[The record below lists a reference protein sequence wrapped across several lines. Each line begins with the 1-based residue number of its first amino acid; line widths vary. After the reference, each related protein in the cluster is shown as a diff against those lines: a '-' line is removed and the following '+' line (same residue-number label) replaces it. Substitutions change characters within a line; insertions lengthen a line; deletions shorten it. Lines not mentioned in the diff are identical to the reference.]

1 MADEVLAVESV
12 PLEEDFDTLVASLA
26 IDDTLEDKLAKLK
39 KNVDEKLADYV
50 DVKHIE
56 KDEDFKAAKK
66 YRAAVNDVKKPIEA
80 QRKAAKKKYS
90 DLLKTF
96 DKTIGEITAPIDK
109 LSDEYKAEIDRYD
122 GECRARRLAALSG
135 HYYDLAGEMGPLVPY
150 ERIADDKWLNASFG
164 EVKAKNIIERR
175 VGELLHQF
183 KFVNGLDYADESEK
197 AWAVAWWT
205 RTLPADSGEVAAAV
219 AAHREEAAKAASL
232 VSTYE
237 QATASEPEP
246 EPAPLPPD
254 PEPMPVEEPEPP
266 LGVPRCVR
274 VVPSRPEPDVA
285 EDAAPAPQ
293 RGYRVVIECATA
305 DELRR
310 VRAVMVENGIHGYVE
325 RMWDMEEKNLPPLR
339 TPEQRREAMAKAVHT
354 RRERAAFKAACKA
367 GNIPPE
373 VAIEAPIA
381 AKLKVEEFA
390 RSFPGIGPVT
400 AQKIVEACH
409 IRDGRSVSGL
419 GYMQGPRLVEAIKS
433 HMTAK
438 EDGQ

>member
-1 MADEVLAVESV
+1 MTDEVLAVEAV

-39 KNVDEKLADYV
+39 KNVDEKLADYM
-50 DVKHIE
+50 DVKRIE

-66 YRAAVNDVKKPIEA
+66 YRTAVNAVKEPIEE

-96 DKTIGEITAPIDK
+96 DKTIGEITAPIDA

-122 GECRARRLAALSG
+122 GECRKRRLTALKG

-197 AWAVAWWT
+197 AWAVAWWA
-205 RTLPADSGEVAAAV
+205 RTLPMDSGEVAAAV
-219 AAHREEAAKAASL
+219 AAHREEVAKAASL

-237 QATASEPEP
+237 QATASKPEPVPLDPEPVPAEHPEP
-246 EPAPLPPD
+246 ED
-254 PEPMPVEEPEPP
+254 PF
-266 LGVPRCVR
+266 GGPRCVR
-274 VVPSRPEPDVA
+274 VVPSRPEPDAA
-285 EDAAPAPQ
+285 ENAAPAPQ

-310 VRAVMVENGIHGYVE
+310 VRAVMVDNGIHGHVE
-325 RMWDMEEKNLPPLR
+325 RM
-339 TPEQRREAMAKAVHT
+339 
-354 RRERAAFKAACKA
+354 
-367 GNIPPE
+367 
-373 VAIEAPIA
+373 
-381 AKLKVEEFA
+381 
-390 RSFPGIGPVT
+390 
-400 AQKIVEACH
+400 
-409 IRDGRSVSGL
+409 
-419 GYMQGPRLVEAIKS
+419 
-433 HMTAK
+433 
-438 EDGQ
+438 

>member
-1 MADEVLAVESV
+1 MADEVLAVEAV

-39 KNVDEKLADYV
+39 KNVDEKLADYA
-50 DVKHIE
+50 DVKRIE

-96 DKTIGEITAPIDK
+96 DKTIGEITAPIDR

-122 GECRARRLAALSG
+122 GECRKRRLAALKG

-150 ERIADDKWLNASFG
+150 ERIADDRWLNASFG

-219 AAHREEAAKAASL
+219 AAHREEVAKAAAL

-237 QATASEPEP
+237 HATAPEP
-246 EPAPLPPD
+246 EPVAVEQ
-254 PEPMPVEEPEPP
+254 PEPMNDEQPEPEGPF
-266 LGVPRCVR
+266 GGPRCVR
-274 VVPSRPEPDVA
+274 VVTSRPEPEVA

-310 VRAVMVENGIHGYVE
+310 VRAVMVENGIHGHVE
-325 RMWDMEEKNLPPLR
+325 RM
-339 TPEQRREAMAKAVHT
+339 
-354 RRERAAFKAACKA
+354 
-367 GNIPPE
+367 
-373 VAIEAPIA
+373 
-381 AKLKVEEFA
+381 
-390 RSFPGIGPVT
+390 
-400 AQKIVEACH
+400 
-409 IRDGRSVSGL
+409 
-419 GYMQGPRLVEAIKS
+419 
-433 HMTAK
+433 
-438 EDGQ
+438 

>member
-1 MADEVLAVESV
+1 MAEEVLAVEAV

-39 KNVDEKLADYV
+39 KNVDEKLAVYMG
-50 DVKHIE
+50 VKRIE

-96 DKTIGEITAPIDK
+96 DKTIGEITAPIDR

-122 GECRARRLAALSG
+122 GECRARRLTALKG

-205 RTLPADSGEVAAAV
+205 RTLPMDSGEVAAAV
-219 AAHREEAAKAASL
+219 AAHREEVAKAAAL
-232 VSTYE
+232 AATYE
-237 QATASEPEP
+237 QAMAPAPEPEPLPLELAEEP

-274 VVPSRPEPDVA
+274 VVPSRPEPKAA

-293 RGYRVVIECATA
+293 RGYRMVIECATA

-325 RMWDMEEKNLPPLR
+325 RM
-339 TPEQRREAMAKAVHT
+339 
-354 RRERAAFKAACKA
+354 
-367 GNIPPE
+367 
-373 VAIEAPIA
+373 
-381 AKLKVEEFA
+381 
-390 RSFPGIGPVT
+390 
-400 AQKIVEACH
+400 
-409 IRDGRSVSGL
+409 
-419 GYMQGPRLVEAIKS
+419 
-433 HMTAK
+433 
-438 EDGQ
+438 

>member
-1 MADEVLAVESV
+1 MADGVLAVEAV

-50 DVKHIE
+50 DVKRIE
-56 KDEDFKAAKK
+56 NDEDFKAAKK
-66 YRAAVNDVKKPIEA
+66 YRTAVNDVKKPIEA

-96 DKTIGEITAPIDK
+96 DKTIGEITAPIDR

-122 GECRARRLAALSG
+122 GECRKRRLTALKG

-150 ERIADDKWLNASFG
+150 ERIADDRWLNASYG

-197 AWAVAWWT
+197 AWAVACWT

-219 AAHREEAAKAASL
+219 AAHREEVAKAAAL
-232 VSTYE
+232 AATYE
-237 QATASEPEP
+237 QAMTPAP
-246 EPAPLPPD
+246 EPAPEPAPPEFEPLPD
-254 PEPMPVEEPEPP
+254 EEPEPP

-274 VVPSRPEPDVA
+274 VVPSRPEP
-285 EDAAPAPQ
+285 DAAPAPQ

-310 VRAVMVENGIHGYVE
+310 VRAVMVENGIHGHVE
-325 RMWDMEEKNLPPLR
+325 RM
-339 TPEQRREAMAKAVHT
+339 
-354 RRERAAFKAACKA
+354 
-367 GNIPPE
+367 
-373 VAIEAPIA
+373 
-381 AKLKVEEFA
+381 
-390 RSFPGIGPVT
+390 
-400 AQKIVEACH
+400 
-409 IRDGRSVSGL
+409 
-419 GYMQGPRLVEAIKS
+419 
-433 HMTAK
+433 
-438 EDGQ
+438 

>member
-1 MADEVLAVESV
+1 MADEVLAVEAV

-39 KNVDEKLADYV
+39 KNVDERLADYV

-56 KDEDFKAAKK
+56 NDDDFKAAKK
-66 YRAAVNDVKKPIEA
+66 YRAVVNDVKKPIEA

-96 DKTIGEITAPIDK
+96 DKTIGEITAPIDA

-122 GECRARRLAALSG
+122 GECRTRRLTALKG

-150 ERIADDKWLNASFG
+150 EHIADDRWLNASFG

-205 RTLPADSGEVAAAV
+205 RTLPMDSGEVAAAV
-219 AAHREEAAKAASL
+219 AAHREEVAKAATL
-232 VSTYE
+232 MSTYE
-237 QATASEPEP
+237 QATAPEP
-246 EPAPLPPD
+246 EPVAVEQ
-254 PEPMPVEEPEPP
+254 PEPMNDEQPEPEGPF
-266 LGVPRCVR
+266 GGPRCVR
-274 VVPSRPEPDVA
+274 VVPSRPEPEVA
-285 EDAAPAPQ
+285 EDAASAPQ

-310 VRAVMVENGIHGYVE
+310 VRAVMVENGIHGHVE
-325 RMWDMEEKNLPPLR
+325 RM
-339 TPEQRREAMAKAVHT
+339 
-354 RRERAAFKAACKA
+354 
-367 GNIPPE
+367 
-373 VAIEAPIA
+373 
-381 AKLKVEEFA
+381 
-390 RSFPGIGPVT
+390 
-400 AQKIVEACH
+400 
-409 IRDGRSVSGL
+409 
-419 GYMQGPRLVEAIKS
+419 
-433 HMTAK
+433 
-438 EDGQ
+438 

>member
-1 MADEVLAVESV
+1 MADEVLAVEAV

-26 IDDTLEDKLAKLK
+26 IDDTLEDKLARLK

-56 KDEDFKAAKK
+56 NDEDFKAAKK
-66 YRAAVNDVKKPIEA
+66 YRTAVNNVKKPIEE

-96 DKTIGEITAPIDK
+96 DKTIGEITAPIDR

-122 GECRARRLAALSG
+122 GECRKRRLAALKD

-205 RTLPADSGEVAAAV
+205 RTLPMDSGEVAAAV
-219 AAHREEAAKAASL
+219 AAHRKEVAKAAAL

-237 QATASEPEP
+237 QATAPEPEP
-246 EPAPLPPD
+246 EPELEPLD
-254 PEPMPVEEPEPP
+254 PEPVAVEQPEPEPEDP
-266 LGVPRCVR
+266 FGGPRCVR
-274 VVPSRPEPDVA
+274 VVPSRPEPEVA
-285 EDAAPAPQ
+285 EDAASEAQ

-325 RMWDMEEKNLPPLR
+325 RM
-339 TPEQRREAMAKAVHT
+339 
-354 RRERAAFKAACKA
+354 
-367 GNIPPE
+367 
-373 VAIEAPIA
+373 
-381 AKLKVEEFA
+381 
-390 RSFPGIGPVT
+390 
-400 AQKIVEACH
+400 
-409 IRDGRSVSGL
+409 
-419 GYMQGPRLVEAIKS
+419 
-433 HMTAK
+433 
-438 EDGQ
+438 

>member
-1 MADEVLAVESV
+1 MADEVLAVEAV

-50 DVKHIE
+50 DVKRIE

-80 QRKAAKKKYS
+80 QRKAAKKKYG

-96 DKTIGEITAPIDK
+96 DKTIGEITAPIDR

-122 GECRARRLAALSG
+122 GECRSRRLAALKG

-219 AAHREEAAKAASL
+219 AAHREEVAKAAAL

-237 QATASEPEP
+237 QATA
-246 EPAPLPPD
+246 PAP
-254 PEPMPVEEPEPP
+254 EPEPP

-274 VVPSRPEPDVA
+274 VVLSRPEPDVV
-285 EDAAPAPQ
+285 EDAASAPQ

-310 VRAVMVENGIHGYVE
+310 VRAVMVDNGIHEYVE
-325 RMWDMEEKNLPPLR
+325 RM
-339 TPEQRREAMAKAVHT
+339 
-354 RRERAAFKAACKA
+354 
-367 GNIPPE
+367 
-373 VAIEAPIA
+373 
-381 AKLKVEEFA
+381 
-390 RSFPGIGPVT
+390 
-400 AQKIVEACH
+400 
-409 IRDGRSVSGL
+409 
-419 GYMQGPRLVEAIKS
+419 
-433 HMTAK
+433 
-438 EDGQ
+438 

>member
-1 MADEVLAVESV
+1 MADEVLAVEAV

-39 KNVDEKLADYV
+39 ESVDEKLADYV
-50 DVKHIE
+50 DVKRIE

-96 DKTIGEITAPIDK
+96 DKTIGEITAPIDR

-122 GECRARRLAALSG
+122 GECRARRLAALKG

-150 ERIADDKWLNASFG
+150 ERIADDRWFNASFG

-219 AAHREEAAKAASL
+219 AAHREEVAKAASL

-237 QATASEPEP
+237 QATASKSEPVPEPVPLDPEPVPAEHPEP
-246 EPAPLPPD
+246 ED
-254 PEPMPVEEPEPP
+254 PF
-266 LGVPRCVR
+266 GGPRCVR
-274 VVPSRPEPDVA
+274 VVPSRPEPEVA
-285 EDAAPAPQ
+285 EDAATAPQ

-310 VRAVMVENGIHGYVE
+310 VRAVMVDNDIHGHVE
-325 RMWDMEEKNLPPLR
+325 RM
-339 TPEQRREAMAKAVHT
+339 
-354 RRERAAFKAACKA
+354 
-367 GNIPPE
+367 
-373 VAIEAPIA
+373 
-381 AKLKVEEFA
+381 
-390 RSFPGIGPVT
+390 
-400 AQKIVEACH
+400 
-409 IRDGRSVSGL
+409 
-419 GYMQGPRLVEAIKS
+419 
-433 HMTAK
+433 
-438 EDGQ
+438 

>member
-1 MADEVLAVESV
+1 MADEVLAVEAV

-26 IDDTLEDKLAKLK
+26 IDDTLEDKLARLK
-39 KNVDEKLADYV
+39 KNVDEKLADYR
-50 DVKHIE
+50 DVKRIE

-109 LSDEYKAEIDRYD
+109 LSDKYKAEIDRYD
-122 GECRARRLAALSG
+122 GECRKRRLTALKG
-135 HYYDLAGEMGPLVPY
+135 HYCDLAGEMGPLVPY
-150 ERIADDKWLNASFG
+150 ERIADDRWLNASFG

-205 RTLPADSGEVAAAV
+205 RTLPMDSGEVAAAV
-219 AAHREEAAKAASL
+219 AAHREEVAKAASL

-237 QATASEPEP
+237 QATASKPEP
-246 EPAPLPPD
+246 VPEPVPLD
-254 PEPMPVEEPEPP
+254 PEPVPAEHPEPEPP

-310 VRAVMVENGIHGYVE
+310 VRAVMVDNDIHGYVE
-325 RMWDMEEKNLPPLR
+325 RM
-339 TPEQRREAMAKAVHT
+339 
-354 RRERAAFKAACKA
+354 
-367 GNIPPE
+367 
-373 VAIEAPIA
+373 
-381 AKLKVEEFA
+381 
-390 RSFPGIGPVT
+390 
-400 AQKIVEACH
+400 
-409 IRDGRSVSGL
+409 
-419 GYMQGPRLVEAIKS
+419 
-433 HMTAK
+433 
-438 EDGQ
+438 

>member
-1 MADEVLAVESV
+1 MADEVLAVEAV

-39 KNVDEKLADYV
+39 ESVDEKLADYA

-96 DKTIGEITAPIDK
+96 DKTIGEITAPIDR

-122 GECRARRLAALSG
+122 DECRKRRLAALKG
-135 HYYDLAGEMGPLVPY
+135 HYYDLADEMGPLVPY

-183 KFVNGLDYADESEK
+183 KFVNGLDYADEDEK

-205 RTLPADSGEVAAAV
+205 RTLPMDSGEVAAAV
-219 AAHREEAAKAASL
+219 AAHREEVAKAAAL

-237 QATASEPEP
+237 QATASKPEPVPEPVPLDPEPVPAEHPEP
-246 EPAPLPPD
+246 ED
-254 PEPMPVEEPEPP
+254 P
-266 LGVPRCVR
+266 LGGPRCVR
-274 VVPSRPEPDVA
+274 VVPSRPEPEVA
-285 EDAAPAPQ
+285 EDAASAPQ
-293 RGYRVVIECATA
+293 RGYRMVVECATA
-305 DELRR
+305 DELLRLR
-310 VRAVMVENGIHGYVE
+310 TIVVENGYHGYVE
-325 RMWDMEEKNLPPLR
+325 RM
-339 TPEQRREAMAKAVHT
+339 
-354 RRERAAFKAACKA
+354 
-367 GNIPPE
+367 
-373 VAIEAPIA
+373 
-381 AKLKVEEFA
+381 
-390 RSFPGIGPVT
+390 
-400 AQKIVEACH
+400 
-409 IRDGRSVSGL
+409 
-419 GYMQGPRLVEAIKS
+419 
-433 HMTAK
+433 
-438 EDGQ
+438 

>member
-1 MADEVLAVESV
+1 MADEVLAVEAV

-50 DVKHIE
+50 DVKRIE

-96 DKTIGEITAPIDK
+96 DETIGEITAPIDR
-109 LSDEYKAEIDRYD
+109 LSDKYKAEIDRYD
-122 GECRARRLAALSG
+122 GECRARRLAALKG
-135 HYYDLAGEMGPLVPY
+135 HYCDLAGEMGPLVPY
-150 ERIADDKWLNASFG
+150 ERIADDRWLNASFG

-197 AWAVAWWT
+197 AWAVAWWA
-205 RTLPADSGEVAAAV
+205 RTLPADSGEVAA
-219 AAHREEAAKAASL
+219 
-232 VSTYE
+232 TYE
-237 QATASEPEP
+237 QAMAPAPEPEP
-246 EPAPLPPD
+246 EPEPLPPD
-254 PEPMPVEEPEPP
+254 PEPLPDEQPVPEPP

-310 VRAVMVENGIHGYVE
+310 VRTVMVDNGIHGYVE
-325 RMWDMEEKNLPPLR
+325 RM
-339 TPEQRREAMAKAVHT
+339 
-354 RRERAAFKAACKA
+354 
-367 GNIPPE
+367 
-373 VAIEAPIA
+373 
-381 AKLKVEEFA
+381 
-390 RSFPGIGPVT
+390 
-400 AQKIVEACH
+400 
-409 IRDGRSVSGL
+409 
-419 GYMQGPRLVEAIKS
+419 
-433 HMTAK
+433 
-438 EDGQ
+438 

>member
-1 MADEVLAVESV
+1 MADEVLAVEAV

-50 DVKHIE
+50 DVKRIE
-56 KDEDFKAAKK
+56 NDDDFKAAKK
-66 YRAAVNDVKKPIEA
+66 YRTSVNDVKKPIEA

-122 GECRARRLAALSG
+122 GECRKRRLTALKG

-183 KFVNGLDYADESEK
+183 KFVNGLDYANESEK

-219 AAHREEAAKAASL
+219 AAHREEVAKAAAL
-232 VSTYE
+232 AATYE
-237 QATASEPEP
+237 QATAPAPEPEP

-274 VVPSRPEPDVA
+274 VVPSRPEPDVP
-285 EDAAPAPQ
+285 ENAASAPQ
-293 RGYRVVIECATA
+293 GGYRMVIECATA
-305 DELRR
+305 DELLR
-310 VRAVMVENGIHGYVE
+310 VRTIMVENDVHGYVE
-325 RMWDMEEKNLPPLR
+325 RM
-339 TPEQRREAMAKAVHT
+339 
-354 RRERAAFKAACKA
+354 
-367 GNIPPE
+367 
-373 VAIEAPIA
+373 
-381 AKLKVEEFA
+381 
-390 RSFPGIGPVT
+390 
-400 AQKIVEACH
+400 
-409 IRDGRSVSGL
+409 
-419 GYMQGPRLVEAIKS
+419 
-433 HMTAK
+433 
-438 EDGQ
+438 

>member
-1 MADEVLAVESV
+1 MADEVLAVEAV

-26 IDDTLEDKLAKLK
+26 IDDTLEDKLARLK
-39 KNVDEKLADYV
+39 KNVDEKLADYRN
-50 DVKHIE
+50 VKRIE
-56 KDEDFKAAKK
+56 DDEDFKASKK
-66 YRAAVNDVKKPIEA
+66 YRSAVNAVKKPIEE

-96 DKTIGEITAPIDK
+96 DKTIGEITAPIDA

-150 ERIADDKWLNASFG
+150 ERIADDRWLNASFG

-219 AAHREEAAKAASL
+219 AAHREEVAKAAAL
-232 VSTYE
+232 AATYE
-237 QATASEPEP
+237 RATAPQPAPEP
-246 EPAPLPPD
+246 EPLPPD

-285 EDAAPAPQ
+285 EGAAPAPQ

-310 VRAVMVENGIHGYVE
+310 VRAVMVDNGIHGHVE
-325 RMWDMEEKNLPPLR
+325 RM
-339 TPEQRREAMAKAVHT
+339 
-354 RRERAAFKAACKA
+354 
-367 GNIPPE
+367 
-373 VAIEAPIA
+373 
-381 AKLKVEEFA
+381 
-390 RSFPGIGPVT
+390 
-400 AQKIVEACH
+400 
-409 IRDGRSVSGL
+409 
-419 GYMQGPRLVEAIKS
+419 
-433 HMTAK
+433 
-438 EDGQ
+438 

>member
-1 MADEVLAVESV
+1 MADEVLAVEAV

-56 KDEDFKAAKK
+56 NDEDFKAAKK
-66 YRAAVNDVKKPIEA
+66 YRTAVNDVKKPIEA

-96 DKTIGEITAPIDK
+96 DKTIGEITAPIDR

-183 KFVNGLDYADESEK
+183 KFVNGLDYADEGEK
-197 AWAVAWWT
+197 SWAVAWWT
-205 RTLPADSGEVAAAV
+205 RTLPMDSGEVAAAV
-219 AAHREEAAKAASL
+219 AAHREEVARAAAL

-237 QATASEPEP
+237 RATAPAPEPELEPEP
-246 EPAPLPPD
+246 LPLGFAEAPEPEPLPPD

-310 VRAVMVENGIHGYVE
+310 VRAVMVDNGIHGYVE
-325 RMWDMEEKNLPPLR
+325 RM
-339 TPEQRREAMAKAVHT
+339 
-354 RRERAAFKAACKA
+354 
-367 GNIPPE
+367 
-373 VAIEAPIA
+373 
-381 AKLKVEEFA
+381 
-390 RSFPGIGPVT
+390 
-400 AQKIVEACH
+400 
-409 IRDGRSVSGL
+409 
-419 GYMQGPRLVEAIKS
+419 
-433 HMTAK
+433 
-438 EDGQ
+438 

>member
-1 MADEVLAVESV
+1 MAGEVLAVEAV

-39 KNVDEKLADYV
+39 KNVDEKLADYM
-50 DVKHIE
+50 DVKRIK

-66 YRAAVNDVKKPIEA
+66 YRTAVNAVKEPIEE
-80 QRKAAKKKYS
+80 QRKAAKKKYR

-96 DKTIGEITAPIDK
+96 DETIGEITAPIDK
-109 LSDEYKAEIDRYD
+109 LSDKYKAEIDRYD
-122 GECRARRLAALSG
+122 GECRARRLAALKG

-197 AWAVAWWT
+197 AWAVAWWA

-219 AAHREEAAKAASL
+219 AAHREEVAKAAVL
-232 VSTYE
+232 AATYE
-237 QATASEPEP
+237 RAMAPAPEPAPEPEP

-254 PEPMPVEEPEPP
+254 PEPLPDDQPEPEPP

-274 VVPSRPEPDVA
+274 VVPSRPELDVA

-310 VRAVMVENGIHGYVE
+310 VRAVMVDNGIHGYVE
-325 RMWDMEEKNLPPLR
+325 RM
-339 TPEQRREAMAKAVHT
+339 
-354 RRERAAFKAACKA
+354 
-367 GNIPPE
+367 
-373 VAIEAPIA
+373 
-381 AKLKVEEFA
+381 
-390 RSFPGIGPVT
+390 
-400 AQKIVEACH
+400 
-409 IRDGRSVSGL
+409 
-419 GYMQGPRLVEAIKS
+419 
-433 HMTAK
+433 
-438 EDGQ
+438 

>member
-1 MADEVLAVESV
+1 MADEVLAVEAV

-39 KNVDEKLADYV
+39 ESVDEKLADYV

-66 YRAAVNDVKKPIEA
+66 YRTAVNAVKEPIEE

-96 DKTIGEITAPIDK
+96 DKTIGEITKPIDR
-109 LSDEYKAEIDRYD
+109 LSDRYKAEIDRYD
-122 GECRARRLAALSG
+122 GECRKRRLAALKG
-135 HYYDLAGEMGPLVPY
+135 HYCDLAGEMGPLVPY
-150 ERIADDKWLNASFG
+150 ERIADDRWLNASFG
-164 EVKAKNIIERR
+164 EVKAKNVIERR

-197 AWAVAWWT
+197 AWAVAWWA

-219 AAHREEAAKAASL
+219 AAHREEAAKAAAL

-237 QATASEPEP
+237 QATAPAPEPEP
-246 EPAPLPPD
+246 EPEPMPPDPEPAPLD

-274 VVPSRPEPDVA
+274 VVPSRHEPDVA

-293 RGYRVVIECATA
+293 GGYRVVIECATA

-310 VRAVMVENGIHGYVE
+310 VRAVMVDNDIHGYVE
-325 RMWDMEEKNLPPLR
+325 RM
-339 TPEQRREAMAKAVHT
+339 
-354 RRERAAFKAACKA
+354 
-367 GNIPPE
+367 
-373 VAIEAPIA
+373 
-381 AKLKVEEFA
+381 
-390 RSFPGIGPVT
+390 
-400 AQKIVEACH
+400 
-409 IRDGRSVSGL
+409 
-419 GYMQGPRLVEAIKS
+419 
-433 HMTAK
+433 
-438 EDGQ
+438 

>member
-1 MADEVLAVESV
+1 MADEVLAVEAV

-39 KNVDEKLADYV
+39 ESVDEKLADYV

-56 KDEDFKAAKK
+56 NDDDFKAAKK
-66 YRAAVNDVKKPIEA
+66 YRTSVNAVKEPIEK
-80 QRKAAKKKYS
+80 QRKAAKKKYR

-96 DKTIGEITAPIDK
+96 DETIGEITAPIDK
-109 LSDEYKAEIDRYD
+109 LSDKYKAEIDRYD
-122 GECRARRLAALSG
+122 GECRKRRLTALKG

-164 EVKAKNIIERR
+164 EVKSKNIIERR

-197 AWAVAWWT
+197 AWAVAWWA

-219 AAHREEAAKAASL
+219 AAHREEASKAAAL

-237 QATASEPEP
+237 QATA
-246 EPAPLPPD
+246 PAPEPD
-254 PEPMPVEEPEPP
+254 PEPLPDEQPEPEPP

-285 EDAAPAPQ
+285 EDAASAPQ

-310 VRAVMVENGIHGYVE
+310 VRAVMVDNDIHGYVE
-325 RMWDMEEKNLPPLR
+325 RM
-339 TPEQRREAMAKAVHT
+339 
-354 RRERAAFKAACKA
+354 
-367 GNIPPE
+367 
-373 VAIEAPIA
+373 
-381 AKLKVEEFA
+381 
-390 RSFPGIGPVT
+390 
-400 AQKIVEACH
+400 
-409 IRDGRSVSGL
+409 
-419 GYMQGPRLVEAIKS
+419 
-433 HMTAK
+433 
-438 EDGQ
+438 

>member
-1 MADEVLAVESV
+1 MADEVLAVEAV

-39 KNVDEKLADYV
+39 KNVDEKLADYA
-50 DVKHIE
+50 DVKRIE

-96 DKTIGEITAPIDK
+96 DKTIGEITAPIDR

-122 GECRARRLAALSG
+122 GECRARRLTALKG

-150 ERIADDKWLNASFG
+150 ERIADDRWLNASFG
-164 EVKAKNIIERR
+164 EVKAKNVIERR

-183 KFVNGLDYADESEK
+183 EFVNGLDYADESEK

-205 RTLPADSGEVAAAV
+205 RTLPMDSGEVAAAV
-219 AAHREEAAKAASL
+219 AAHREEVAKAAAL

-237 QATASEPEP
+237 QATAPAPEPEP

-254 PEPMPVEEPEPP
+254 PEPMLVEEPEPP

-274 VVPSRPEPDVA
+274 VVPSRPDPDVA
-285 EDAAPAPQ
+285 EDAASSPQ
-293 RGYRVVIECATA
+293 SGYRMVIECATV
-305 DELRR
+305 DELLR
-310 VRAVMVENGIHGYVE
+310 VRTIMVENSVHGYVE
-325 RMWDMEEKNLPPLR
+325 RM
-339 TPEQRREAMAKAVHT
+339 
-354 RRERAAFKAACKA
+354 
-367 GNIPPE
+367 
-373 VAIEAPIA
+373 
-381 AKLKVEEFA
+381 
-390 RSFPGIGPVT
+390 
-400 AQKIVEACH
+400 
-409 IRDGRSVSGL
+409 
-419 GYMQGPRLVEAIKS
+419 
-433 HMTAK
+433 
-438 EDGQ
+438 

>member
-1 MADEVLAVESV
+1 MADEVLAVEAV
-12 PLEEDFDTLVASLA
+12 PLEEDFDTLVASLT

-56 KDEDFKAAKK
+56 KDEDFKAAKR

-96 DKTIGEITAPIDK
+96 DKTIGEITAPIDR

-122 GECRARRLAALSG
+122 GECRKRRLAALKG

-197 AWAVAWWT
+197 SWAVAWWT
-205 RTLPADSGEVAAAV
+205 RTLPMDSGEVAAAV
-219 AAHREEAAKAASL
+219 AAHREEVAKAAAL

-237 QATASEPEP
+237 RAMAPAPEPAPLPLEFAEEPEP
-246 EPAPLPPD
+246 EPLPPD
-254 PEPMPVEEPEPP
+254 PEPVPAEEPEPP

-274 VVPSRPEPDVA
+274 VVPSRPESKVS

-310 VRAVMVENGIHGYVE
+310 VRAVMVENGIHGHVE
-325 RMWDMEEKNLPPLR
+325 RM
-339 TPEQRREAMAKAVHT
+339 
-354 RRERAAFKAACKA
+354 
-367 GNIPPE
+367 
-373 VAIEAPIA
+373 
-381 AKLKVEEFA
+381 
-390 RSFPGIGPVT
+390 
-400 AQKIVEACH
+400 
-409 IRDGRSVSGL
+409 
-419 GYMQGPRLVEAIKS
+419 
-433 HMTAK
+433 
-438 EDGQ
+438 

>member
-1 MADEVLAVESV
+1 MADEVLAVEAV

-96 DKTIGEITAPIDK
+96 DKTIGEITAPIDR
-109 LSDEYKAEIDRYD
+109 LSDAYKAEIDRYD
-122 GECRARRLAALSG
+122 GECRARRLTALSG

-183 KFVNGLDYADESEK
+183 KFVNELDYADESEK

-205 RTLPADSGEVAAAV
+205 RTLPMDSGEVAAAV
-219 AAHREEAAKAASL
+219 AAHREEVAKAAVL
-232 VSTYE
+232 AATYE
-237 QATASEPEP
+237 QAMAPAPEPEP

-254 PEPMPVEEPEPP
+254 PEPLPDEQPDPESLPDEQPEPEPP

-274 VVPSRPEPDVA
+274 VVPSRPEPDAA

-310 VRAVMVENGIHGYVE
+310 VRAVMVDNGIHGYVE
-325 RMWDMEEKNLPPLR
+325 RM
-339 TPEQRREAMAKAVHT
+339 
-354 RRERAAFKAACKA
+354 
-367 GNIPPE
+367 
-373 VAIEAPIA
+373 
-381 AKLKVEEFA
+381 
-390 RSFPGIGPVT
+390 
-400 AQKIVEACH
+400 
-409 IRDGRSVSGL
+409 
-419 GYMQGPRLVEAIKS
+419 
-433 HMTAK
+433 
-438 EDGQ
+438 

>member
-1 MADEVLAVESV
+1 MADEVLAVEAV

-56 KDEDFKAAKK
+56 NDDDFKAAKK
-66 YRAAVNDVKKPIEA
+66 YRTSVNDVKKPIEA

-122 GECRARRLAALSG
+122 GECRTRRLTALKG

-164 EVKAKNIIERR
+164 EVKAKNIVERR
-175 VGELLHQF
+175 VGELLHRF

-219 AAHREEAAKAASL
+219 AAHREEVAKAAAL

-237 QATASEPEP
+237 QATAPEP
-246 EPAPLPPD
+246 EPQPLD
-254 PEPMPVEEPEPP
+254 PEPVAVEQSEPEDPF
-266 LGVPRCVR
+266 GGPRCVL

-285 EDAAPAPQ
+285 EDAASAPQ

-310 VRAVMVENGIHGYVE
+310 VGAVMVDKDIHGYVE
-325 RMWDMEEKNLPPLR
+325 EM
-339 TPEQRREAMAKAVHT
+339 
-354 RRERAAFKAACKA
+354 
-367 GNIPPE
+367 
-373 VAIEAPIA
+373 
-381 AKLKVEEFA
+381 
-390 RSFPGIGPVT
+390 
-400 AQKIVEACH
+400 
-409 IRDGRSVSGL
+409 
-419 GYMQGPRLVEAIKS
+419 
-433 HMTAK
+433 
-438 EDGQ
+438 

>member
-1 MADEVLAVESV
+1 MADEVLAVEAV

-39 KNVDEKLADYV
+39 KNVDEKLADYM
-50 DVKHIE
+50 DVKRIK

-66 YRAAVNDVKKPIEA
+66 YRTAVNAVKEPIEE
-80 QRKAAKKKYS
+80 QRKAAKKKYR

-96 DKTIGEITAPIDK
+96 DETIGEITAPIDK
-109 LSDEYKAEIDRYD
+109 LSDKYKAEIDRYD
-122 GECRARRLAALSG
+122 GECRKRRLTALKG

-183 KFVNGLDYADESEK
+183 KFVNDLDYADESEK
-197 AWAVAWWT
+197 AWAVAWWA
-205 RTLPADSGEVAAAV
+205 RTLPTDSGEVAAAV
-219 AAHREEAAKAASL
+219 AAHREEAAKAAAL

-237 QATASEPEP
+237 QATA
-246 EPAPLPPD
+246 PAPEPD
-254 PEPMPVEEPEPP
+254 PEPLPDEQPEPEPP

-285 EDAAPAPQ
+285 EDAASAPQ

-310 VRAVMVENGIHGYVE
+310 VRAVMVDNGIHGYVE
-325 RMWDMEEKNLPPLR
+325 RM
-339 TPEQRREAMAKAVHT
+339 
-354 RRERAAFKAACKA
+354 
-367 GNIPPE
+367 
-373 VAIEAPIA
+373 
-381 AKLKVEEFA
+381 
-390 RSFPGIGPVT
+390 
-400 AQKIVEACH
+400 
-409 IRDGRSVSGL
+409 
-419 GYMQGPRLVEAIKS
+419 
-433 HMTAK
+433 
-438 EDGQ
+438 

>member
-1 MADEVLAVESV
+1 MADEVLAVEAV

-39 KNVDEKLADYV
+39 KNVDEKLADYA
-50 DVKHIE
+50 DVKRIE

-96 DKTIGEITAPIDK
+96 DETIGEITAPIDR
-109 LSDEYKAEIDRYD
+109 LSDKYKAEIDRYD
-122 GECRARRLAALSG
+122 GECRKRRLTALKG

-150 ERIADDKWLNASFG
+150 ERIADDRWLNASFG
-164 EVKAKNIIERR
+164 EVKSKNIIERR

-183 KFVNGLDYADESEK
+183 KFVNGLDYADEDER

-205 RTLPADSGEVAAAV
+205 RTLPMDSGEVAAAV
-219 AAHREEAAKAASL
+219 AAHREEVAKAAAL

-237 QATASEPEP
+237 QATAPQPAPEP
-246 EPAPLPPD
+246 EPLPPD
-254 PEPMPVEEPEPP
+254 PEPVPAEEPEPP

-285 EDAAPAPQ
+285 EDAASAPQ

-310 VRAVMVENGIHGYVE
+310 VRAVMVENGIHGHVE
-325 RMWDMEEKNLPPLR
+325 RM
-339 TPEQRREAMAKAVHT
+339 
-354 RRERAAFKAACKA
+354 
-367 GNIPPE
+367 
-373 VAIEAPIA
+373 
-381 AKLKVEEFA
+381 
-390 RSFPGIGPVT
+390 
-400 AQKIVEACH
+400 
-409 IRDGRSVSGL
+409 
-419 GYMQGPRLVEAIKS
+419 
-433 HMTAK
+433 
-438 EDGQ
+438 

>member
-1 MADEVLAVESV
+1 MADEVLAVEAV

-122 GECRARRLAALSG
+122 GECRKRRLTALKG

-150 ERIADDKWLNASFG
+150 ERIADDRWLNASFG

-205 RTLPADSGEVAAAV
+205 RTLPMDSGEVAAAV
-219 AAHREEAAKAASL
+219 AAHREEVAKAAAL

-237 QATASEPEP
+237 QAAAPAPEPEPVPEPVPAEQPEPVAVEQPEPEP
-246 EPAPLPPD
+246 ED
-254 PEPMPVEEPEPP
+254 PF
-266 LGVPRCVR
+266 GGPRCVR
-274 VVPSRPEPDVA
+274 VVPSRPEPEVA

-310 VRAVMVENGIHGYVE
+310 VRAVMVENDIHGYVE
-325 RMWDMEEKNLPPLR
+325 RM
-339 TPEQRREAMAKAVHT
+339 
-354 RRERAAFKAACKA
+354 
-367 GNIPPE
+367 
-373 VAIEAPIA
+373 
-381 AKLKVEEFA
+381 
-390 RSFPGIGPVT
+390 
-400 AQKIVEACH
+400 
-409 IRDGRSVSGL
+409 
-419 GYMQGPRLVEAIKS
+419 
-433 HMTAK
+433 
-438 EDGQ
+438 

>member
-1 MADEVLAVESV
+1 MADEVLAVEAV

-26 IDDTLEDKLAKLK
+26 IDDTLEDKLARLK
-39 KNVDEKLADYV
+39 KNVDGKLADYA
-50 DVKHIE
+50 DVKRIE

-96 DKTIGEITAPIDK
+96 DKTIGEITAPIDR

-150 ERIADDKWLNASFG
+150 ERIADDRWLNASFG

-183 KFVNGLDYADESEK
+183 KFVNGLDYADEDEK

-205 RTLPADSGEVAAAV
+205 RTLPIDSGEVAAAV
-219 AAHREEAAKAASL
+219 AAHREEVAKAAAL

-237 QATASEPEP
+237 QATAPAPEPEP
-246 EPAPLPPD
+246 EPEPEPLPLD
-254 PEPMPVEEPEPP
+254 PEPAAVEQPEPEDPF
-266 LGVPRCVR
+266 GGPRCVR
-274 VVPSRPEPDVA
+274 VVPSRPEPDAA
-285 EDAAPAPQ
+285 EDAAPAPK

-310 VRAVMVENGIHGYVE
+310 VRAVMVENGIHGHVE
-325 RMWDMEEKNLPPLR
+325 RM
-339 TPEQRREAMAKAVHT
+339 
-354 RRERAAFKAACKA
+354 
-367 GNIPPE
+367 
-373 VAIEAPIA
+373 
-381 AKLKVEEFA
+381 
-390 RSFPGIGPVT
+390 
-400 AQKIVEACH
+400 
-409 IRDGRSVSGL
+409 
-419 GYMQGPRLVEAIKS
+419 
-433 HMTAK
+433 
-438 EDGQ
+438 

>member
-1 MADEVLAVESV
+1 MADEVLAVEAV
-12 PLEEDFDTLVASLA
+12 PLEEDFDMLVASLA

-39 KNVDEKLADYV
+39 KNVDEKLADYA

-66 YRAAVNDVKKPIEA
+66 YRAAVNDVKKSIEA

-150 ERIADDKWLNASFG
+150 ERIADDRWLNASFG
-164 EVKAKNIIERR
+164 EVKAKNIIECR

-205 RTLPADSGEVAAAV
+205 RTLPMDSGEVAAAV
-219 AAHREEAAKAASL
+219 AAHREEVAKAASL

-237 QATASEPEP
+237 QATASKPEP
-246 EPAPLPPD
+246 VPEPVPLD
-254 PEPMPVEEPEPP
+254 PEPVPAEHPGPEDPF
-266 LGVPRCVR
+266 GGPRCVR
-274 VVPSRPEPDVA
+274 VVPSRPEPEVA
-285 EDAAPAPQ
+285 EDAATAPQ

-310 VRAVMVENGIHGYVE
+310 VRAVMVENGIHGHVE
-325 RMWDMEEKNLPPLR
+325 RM
-339 TPEQRREAMAKAVHT
+339 
-354 RRERAAFKAACKA
+354 
-367 GNIPPE
+367 
-373 VAIEAPIA
+373 
-381 AKLKVEEFA
+381 
-390 RSFPGIGPVT
+390 
-400 AQKIVEACH
+400 
-409 IRDGRSVSGL
+409 
-419 GYMQGPRLVEAIKS
+419 
-433 HMTAK
+433 
-438 EDGQ
+438 